1 MQEAFMVEEIN
12 HDSYHLNE
20 LPLENEHNPFRDTFN
35 QLSTDQD
42 YDTYYT
48 RENYCNYKQKPNP
61 MTRLTNTTPAQGH
74 HLPSIDNN
82 IIEEKK
88 KQGLI

>member
-1 MQEAFMVEEIN
+1 
-12 HDSYHLNE
+12 
-20 LPLENEHNPFRDTFN
+20 
-35 QLSTDQD
+35 
-42 YDTYYT
+42 
-48 RENYCNYKQKPNP
+48 